1 MMLRHYTYRQ
11 FVRRPGRTLLTLG
24 GIVIGVAG
32 VFAIALTVNT
42 TRHAY
47 QRMFADLTG
56 RAALEVVAEGGGG
69 FDADVAADV
78 AALPGVSSARPVVQ
92 MVAGLVNGDSPL
104 GVMVVGTDP
113 ATDEEAASHL
123 VSGQGL
129 SADNE
134 ALLVENFA
142 RSLKLA
148 VGGTVRLVAPGG
160 VQEFRIVGL
169 VAPSGV
175 AGFNGGAVVFVS
187 LPSARRLFKLG
198 EQVTA
203 IPIVLTDRANQDT
216 VRTAV
221 ASRLPAGLSVQS
233 PATRGELAQHSLF
246 GAEQGL
252 SALSAVSIVAGGFVI
267 LNSFLMSLGERR
279 RQLAILRAI
288 GVTSGQVTWL
298 LVREAILLGV
308 VGMVAGV
315 AVGLVTSVA
324 LMRGMGQLLGVTL
337 HELEITQEPFLLGAL
352 FGPGMAV
359 FATLAPARRAAQRP
373 PLPDLL
379 GLQTQG
385 GEGMR
390 ARMPRIGLVLGAAS
404 IIGITAFMAGWLPT
418 AIQRTIP
425 ALLLAMV
432 LVSGVLLTPTLFPY
446 IARVVAWLLK
456 PLWGIE
462 GRLAARQL
470 ERNSLRSG
478 LTAAVLCVALVI
490 SIAMGQSLR
499 NNIHD
504 VEEWSVRTFTAD
516 YLVRGTLP
524 ELSYAIGTHL
534 PEELHDELARL
545 DGVASVNELNL
556 VQAKARDEGVV
567 VLARSFDISATLAL
581 DIAEGDRADISR
593 GLLAGEAVIGTAL
606 ARRLN
611 LGIGD
616 SLPLRTRRGE
626 QTVRIAGTVTEYI
639 AGGMAA
645 YLERGAAK
653 RLFNLSG
660 VDVYMVTAQPGS
672 IAPLGKAM
680 EAFCESRGLMLQS
693 NAEFRARIHHMMAGV
708 IGFLWLLMALVFV
721 VASLGIVNTLTMNVL
736 EQTREIAVLRAVA
749 LQRRQIRAMV
759 FFQALTLGLCSL
771 VPGIGLG
778 LVLAY
783 LMNLS
788 THVLLGQP
796 VDFHADGWFVLA
808 CGGACLLIASGA
820 AWISARRAS
829 RLEIVRALQYE

>member
-11 FVRRPGRTLLTLG
+11 FLRRPGRTLLTLG

-32 VFAIALTVNT
+32 VFAIALSVNT

-69 FDADVAADV
+69 FDARVAADV
-78 AALPGVSSARPVVQ
+78 ATVPGVRSALPVVQ

-113 ATDEEAASHL
+113 ASDDETASHR

-129 SADNE
+129 SADDE
-134 ALLVENFA
+134 ILLVENFA

-148 VGGTVRLVAPGG
+148 VGATVRLLAPSGA
-160 VQEFRIVGL
+160 QQFRIVGL
-169 VAPSGV
+169 VEPSGM

-187 LPSARRLFKLG
+187 LPAARHLFRLG

-203 IPIVLTDRANQDT
+203 IPIVLDDRADQDSVRAAIASHLPPGLT
-216 VRTAV
+216 VR
-221 ASRLPAGLSVQS
+221 S

-288 GVTSGQVTWL
+288 GVTSGQVTAL
-298 LVREAILLGV
+298 LLREAFILGV
-308 VGMVAGV
+308 VGMVAGI
-315 AVGLVTSVA
+315 ALGLVTSMA
-324 LMRGMGQLLGVTL
+324 LVRGMEQLLGVAL
-337 HELEITQEPFLLGAL
+337 RNLEITPQPFLLAGL

-359 FATLAPARRAAQRP
+359 FATLAPTRRAARRP

-379 GLQTQG
+379 GLQVQG
-385 GEGMR
+385 GEGIQS
-390 ARMPRIGLVLGAAS
+390 RMSRIGLVLGAMS
-404 IIGITAFMAGWLPT
+404 VTGITAFMAGWLPT
-418 AIQRTIP
+418 DIERTIP
-425 ALLLAMV
+425 ALLLALV
-432 LVSGVLLTPTLFPY
+432 LVSGVLLTPTFFPY
-446 IARVVAWLLK
+446 IARIVAWLLK
-456 PLWGIE
+456 PLLGIE

-470 ERNSLRSG
+470 DRNSLRSG

-499 NNIHD
+499 NNIRD

-524 ELSYAIGTHL
+524 ELSYAFGTHL
-534 PEELHDELARL
+534 PEELHDELAQL
-545 DGVASVNELNL
+545 DGVAAVNELNL
-556 VQAKARDEGVV
+556 VQAKAGDDGVV
-567 VLARSFDISATLAL
+567 VLARSFDANATLAL
-581 DIAEGDRADISR
+581 DVAEGNRTDISR

-606 ARRLN
+606 AKRLN
-611 LGIGD
+611 LGVGD
-616 SLPLRTRRGE
+616 FLPLRTRRGAHK
-626 QTVRIAGTVTEYI
+626 VRVAGTVTEYI

-653 RLFNLSG
+653 KLFDLAG
-660 VDVYMVTAQPGS
+660 VDVYMVTAQPGAV
-672 IAPLGKAM
+672 APLGREM
-680 EAFCESRGLMLQS
+680 DAFCESRGLMLQS

-749 LQRRQIRAMV
+749 LRRRQIRAMV
-759 FFQALTLGLCSL
+759 LFQALTLGLCSL
-771 VPGIGLG
+771 LPGVSLG

-796 VDFHADGWFVLA
+796 VDFHADWWFVLA
-808 CGGACLLIASGA
+808 CGGACLLIACGA
-820 AWISARRAS
+820 AWIPARRAS